1 VVAVS
6 AGLLRHESGLSGD
19 EPFYVRMAA
28 HPGGP
33 HNFPYAYRVAVPWLV
48 HILPFS
54 ELVSFTGLSWL
65 GIAASG
71 AVLYVLLKQFD
82 IEPRLAAALSVGF
95 VLSPTLLVV
104 LVRNGRSIDPA
115 SVLVMLLGCLFIVR
129 RQRPALALTLL
140 IGVAVRESTLF
151 LIPFAYAVWARRWV
165 DVEALRDVALTCAL
179 PVALYLVLRTS
190 IDAVGRQYIP
200 GYTGPI
206 LKARIDLLKNA
217 FSGGTLPT
225 ELRRLA
231 YTYGPVWLAAPFALR
246 NVRYVRCGLIIVV
259 LCLVSMTFAF
269 DWGRIIFLAAPI
281 FFVAAATVVQHRRRL
296 ALALVITLFAL
307 DVGYGIYLQAYGVQ
321 HGIDQSVSR
330 NIPVY

>member
-1 VVAVS
+1 MAV
-6 AGLLRHESGLSGD
+6 
-19 EPFYVRMAA
+19 

-71 AVLYVLLKQFD
+71 AVLYALLEEFA
-82 IEPRLAAALSVGF
+82 IEPRLAAALAVGF

-115 SVLVMLLGCLFIVR
+115 SVLVMLLGCLFVVR
-129 RQRPALALTLL
+129 RQLPALALTLL

-151 LIPFAYAVWARRWV
+151 LIPFAYAVWARHLV
-165 DVEALRDVALTCAL
+165 DPDALRDVAVTCAL

-200 GYTGPI
+200 GYTGPF
-206 LKARIDLLKNA
+206 LKARIDLLRTA

-246 NVRYVRCGLIIVV
+246 NVRYVRCGLIVV
-259 LCLVSMTFAF
+259 ALCAVSMTFAF

-281 FFVAAATVVQHRRRL
+281 FFVAAATVVRHRRRL

-321 HGIDQSVSR
+321 HGIDQSVGR
-330 NIPVY
+330 DIPVY

>member
-1 VVAVS
+1 MAV
-6 AGLLRHESGLSGD
+6 
-19 EPFYVRMAA
+19 

-71 AVLYVLLKQFD
+71 AVLYALLEEFA
-82 IEPRLAAALSVGF
+82 IEPRLAAALAVGF

-115 SVLVMLLGCLFIVR
+115 SVLVMLLGCLFVVR
-129 RQRPALALTLL
+129 RQLPALALTLL

-151 LIPFAYAVWARRWV
+151 LIPFAYAVWARHLV
-165 DVEALRDVALTCAL
+165 DPDALRDVAVTCAL

-200 GYTGPI
+200 GYTGPF
-206 LKARIDLLKNA
+206 LKARIDLLRTA

-246 NVRYVRCGLIIVV
+246 NVRYVRCGLIVV
-259 LCLVSMTFAF
+259 ALCVVSMTFAF

-281 FFVAAATVVQHRRRL
+281 FFVAAATVVRHRRRL

-321 HGIDQSVSR
+321 HGIDQSVGR